1 MAMRECSNEDV
12 RDLLPLLASGRLAD
26 DPRAAAESHIAE
38 CEACRDELV
47 LLRAARQ
54 ALAAAP
60 AVDVG
65 RVARAVPPFAAS
77 DPKVVPIASRR
88 RGGPGWR
95 IAAAALLLIGGTG
108 ALIAYQDRQAIPD
121 ASGVTAAA
129 GIDADPGASPAP
141 TPVGRTPR
149 PSQASAGAG
158 TAAAATEAPQL
169 TFGGGLGDLTED
181 DLAALLAAL
190 DETDVI
196 PAAEPDAGIP
206 FMSLD
211 GDEEI

>member
-26 DPRAAAESHIAE
+26 DPRGAVESHIAE

-47 LLRAARQ
+47 LLHAARQ

-65 RVARAVPPFAAS
+65 RIARAVPPFAAN

-88 RGGPGWR
+88 RGAPGWR

-108 ALIAYQDRQAIPD
+108 VVIAYQDRLVVPD

-129 GIDADPGASPAP
+129 GVHAEPGASSAA
-141 TPVGRTPR
+141 TTVGRTPR
-149 PSQASAGAG
+149 PSQTSAGAG
-158 TAAAATEAPQL
+158 PAAAATEPPQL
-169 TFGGGLGDLTED
+169 TFGGGLGDLTEA

-196 PAAEPDAGIP
+196 PAAEPEAGIP